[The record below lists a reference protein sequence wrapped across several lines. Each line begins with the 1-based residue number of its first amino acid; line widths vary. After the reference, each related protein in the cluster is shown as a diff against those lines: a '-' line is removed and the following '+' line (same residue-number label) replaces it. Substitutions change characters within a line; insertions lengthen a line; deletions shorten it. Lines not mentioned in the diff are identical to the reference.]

1 MDALAELGVSRET
14 IADFCRRWKVKEFA
28 LFGSAARGE
37 MRPDS
42 DVDVMVEFEP
52 DGLPHGW
59 GYIDMILE
67 LEDLFGRSVDML
79 TKGIIRNPFRHRS
92 IERDLIVLYAA

>member
-1 MDALAELGVSRET
+1 MDALADLHVSAET
-14 IADFCRRWKVKEFA
+14 IADFCRRWKVKELS

-52 DGLPHGW
+52 NGLPRGW

-79 TKGIIRNPFRHRS
+79 TKGIIRNPFRRRS